1 MMKYASFFVLFMIGF
16 FLSGKTQNAY
26 SIKVE
31 IAGYTEKQLYLGY
44 YLGDKQ
50 YVRDTV
56 TAGPDGSFVFKGKEA
71 LPPGMYLVVLAPN
84 NDFFQ
89 ILVTQKEQTFSV
101 KTTKDKPAD
110 NVKFT
115 GSPENNLFL
124 EYINYLSGKRP
135 EAEKLQEEIAKAPDE
150 AAKAAATKKFEV
162 LNEDVV
168 KYQAK
173 FAEKNAASFAGAIVK
188 ANINDELPKFEGAT
202 EDEKQM
208 KAWLYSRKHYFDNFK
223 LSDPRWLRTP
233 FLFQRIDFYVN
244 KLTVQAPDSIN
255 VAVDYI
261 LEKLRPAPESF
272 KFYLI
277 HFLNNY
283 AASKYVGMDG
293 VYVHIAEKY
302 YATGQ
307 ADWTEATQLKKI
319 VDNAKKLKP
328 LLIGKIAPDIQL
340 EKRDGTPTSLHKVDA
355 EYTVLYFWR
364 YDCGHCKESTPAM
377 KAFYEKFKDRNVKLV
392 AVCVKNAKEIPDC
405 WKFVDEQNI
414 GDWMHTADPYMRYF
428 ATYNV
433 ETTPQVYILNRK
445 KEIISK
451 QVPADQMETVMDKII
466 EMDKKVKN

>member
-1 MMKYASFFVLFMIGF
+1 MKYAAFFLFFVLGF
-16 FLSGKTQNAY
+16 LVNVTAQNAY
-26 SIKVE
+26 SIKIEV
-31 IAGYTEKQLYLGY
+31 AGYIEKQLYLGY

-50 YVRDTV
+50 YVRDTALV
-56 TAGPDGSFVFKGKEA
+56 NPDGSFVFKGKEA

-101 KTTKDKPAD
+101 KTTKDKPAE

-124 EYINYLSGKRP
+124 EYINYLSAKRP
-135 EAEKLQEEIAKAPDE
+135 EAEKIQEEIAKTTDPTAKE
-150 AAKAAATKKFEV
+150 AANKKFET
-162 LNEDVV
+162 LNEEVV

-173 FAEKNAASFAGAIVK
+173 FAEKNAQMFAGAIVK

-202 EDEKQM
+202 EEEKQT
-208 KAWLYSRKHYFDNFK
+208 KAWLYTRKHYFDNFNI
-223 LSDPRWLRTP
+223 SDQRWLRTP
-233 FLFQRIDFYVN
+233 FLFQRLDFYVN

-261 LEKLRPAPESF
+261 LGKLRPAPESF

-277 HFLNNY
+277 HYLNNY
-283 AASKYVGMDG
+283 AASKFVGMDG

-302 YATGQ
+302 YASGQ
-307 ADWTEATQLKKI
+307 ADWTDADQLKKI
-319 VDNAKKLKP
+319 VENAKKLKP

-340 EKRDGTPTSLHKVDA
+340 EKRDGTPTTLYKTDA
-355 EYTVLYFWR
+355 EFTVLYFWR

-433 ETTPQVYILNRK
+433 ETTPQVYILDRK

-451 QVPADQMETVMDKII
+451 QVPADQMESVMEKII
-466 EMDKKVKN
+466 EMNKKVKN